1 MPSVVLAISIGAF
14 HDVAV
19 AVAVGHL
26 ATSIPAALHRSGS
39 SIGRY
44 KLLNPPSS
52 LLLSSTSFD
61 TVLAA

>member
-14 HDVAV
+14 HDV